1 MIARWACV
9 DIPAFPLQLLL
20 RRNPEWRAYSA
31 AVVEE
36 DKPQAPILWVNEKAR
51 QFGILPGLRYAAGLS
66 LTADLRAGVVSAA
79 EIEKEVKLL
88 AEQLMRFTP
97 EVEPCFE
104 EPGVFW
110 LNAAGLD
117 RLYASLDKWARLIVA
132 ELERAGF
139 RATVVVGFTRFGS
152 YAIARARQGV
162 VMIDNPSKEREN
174 ARRVQLD
181 RLNIAPDFRD
191 TLLKLG
197 VRSVGALLSLPAEGI
212 SDRFGPEAYRL
223 YRMAAGDLWAPLQPQ
238 PAEEPIRQS
247 LAFDDPENDV
257 MRLLFLIKQLLHPL
271 LAMLTAREEAL
282 AELSLRLLLY
292 KRDWGEER
300 IRPAAPTLNVTQLMD
315 LVRLRLEAVE
325 LPAGVV
331 QIELTAHGIPATREQ
346 LRFFVEQPRRD
357 LIAANR
363 ALARLRAEFGDAAV
377 VRARLLDGHLPEA
390 SFAWEPINEVA
401 LPQAKQAA
409 FRTMVRRIFFK
420 PAMLPSQPRHTRDD
434 GWLLLGVEHGPVTKM
449 HGPYVLSGGWWKE
462 ETHRDY
468 YFAETKR
475 GDLLWLYYDKLHRRW
490 LLQGQVT

>member
-212 SDRFGPEAYRL
+212 HERFGPEAYRL
-223 YRMAAGDLWAPLQPQ
+223 YRMAAGDLWAPLQPH

-247 LAFDDPENDV
+247 LAFDDPESDV
-257 MRLLFLIKQLLHPL
+257 MRLLFLVKQLLHPL
-271 LAMLTAREEAL
+271 LTALAAREEAL

-357 LIAANR
+357 L
-363 ALARLRAEFGDAAV
+363 
-377 VRARLLDGHLPEA
+377 
-390 SFAWEPINEVA
+390 
-401 LPQAKQAA
+401 
-409 FRTMVRRIFFK
+409 
-420 PAMLPSQPRHTRDD
+420 
-434 GWLLLGVEHGPVTKM
+434 
-449 HGPYVLSGGWWKE
+449 
-462 ETHRDY
+462 
-468 YFAETKR
+468 
-475 GDLLWLYYDKLHRRW
+475 
-490 LLQGQVT
+490 